1 MTVNFEQIQGNPQ
14 VTLLRIQG
22 DLDASNYQDVI
33 STAKRAIEGG
43 AQYLLID
50 MSEVPF
56 MSSSGLIALHSI
68 ALLMRGDE
76 PSDPEYGWEAFRA
89 LGRDQGSETQ
99 EKVKLLNPHP
109 RVDRS
114 LEISG
119 MKNFFDIH
127 TDLDAAIASFT

>member
-1 MTVNFEQIQGNPQ
+1 
-14 VTLLRIQG
+14 
-22 DLDASNYQDVI
+22 
-33 STAKRAIEGG
+33 
-43 AQYLLID
+43 
-50 MSEVPF
+50 